1 MRKCRFSRE
10 QIIGILKEREAGV
23 KMADLCQ
30 AHHISAATFYV
41 WRSRL
46 GGERVHET
54 QRLRQ
59 IEDENRRLKQLV
71 ADLSLDRETLRAEI
85 RRRGLNL
92 SA

>member
-1 MRKCRFSRE
+1 MRKCRFSQAE
-10 QIIGILKEREAGV
+10 IIGILKEREAGA

-30 AHHISAATFYV
+30 EHRISAATFYV

-46 GGERVHET
+46 GGEAVREA

-59 IEDENRRLKQLV
+59 IEDENRRLKELV

-85 RRRGLNL
+85 RRRGLNV